1 MRHAGAKRVTVSD
14 WIVTACDSRGSQAGG
29 SYKTASRR
37 LRGQLPTHLT
47 MAEDKQTKVHGI
59 DVAQLIQESHDPD
72 TPHKHKK
79 GE

>member
-1 MRHAGAKRVTVSD
+1 
-14 WIVTACDSRGSQAGG
+14 
-29 SYKTASRR
+29 
-37 LRGQLPTHLT
+37 